1 MSPHCFLLKK
11 NLSAAHISG
20 GRGRENGMVINTDK
34 TKVMLITSR
43 QKRNNLK
50 NSDLSLNEK
59 VLGVH
64 INENLPW
71 NGHFQYI
78 SKKISSHLWL
88 LSQIKSF
95 FIKRG

>member
-1 MSPHCFLLKK
+1 
-11 NLSAAHISG
+11 
-20 GRGRENGMVINTDK
+20 MVVNTDK

-43 QKRNNLK
+43 QKRYNLK
-50 NSDLSLNEK
+50 NSYLSLNFKDTDLKLTNNEK

-64 INENLPW
+64 IDENLLL

-88 LSQIKSF
+88 LPQIK
-95 FIKRG
+95 